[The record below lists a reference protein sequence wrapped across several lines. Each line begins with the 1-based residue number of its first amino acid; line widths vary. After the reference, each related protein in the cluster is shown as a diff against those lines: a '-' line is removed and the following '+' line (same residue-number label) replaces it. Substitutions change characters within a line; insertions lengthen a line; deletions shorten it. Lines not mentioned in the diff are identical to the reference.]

1 VTRHS
6 VPSGRYRF
14 GDWTLDQSL
23 GRLSGP
29 TGDIALRPKSLEV
42 LQHLLVNAGRL
53 LSRDDLLEA
62 VWVGVTVT
70 EESLTQCVSEIRH
83 ALADTEQRIIK
94 TVPRRGYVF
103 LLPVEVLAAASAPI
117 PTSPEPTP
125 TAPTGPS
132 SIAHSRPSVVV
143 LPFAN
148 LSGDSAQDYL
158 GDGLTEDII
167 AGLSQFSDLSI
178 IASQSAFSFKG
189 RMVDVRDVSR
199 TLDARY
205 VVEGSVRRIEN
216 RLRVSARLIDGH
228 AGSQR
233 WAERF
238 DRTLGDFGTVM
249 DGITQ
254 AIVRVVVAH
263 LGVAEEERVTRTPLN
278 STAAYDLALRGDFEM
293 RAFLRTWAID
303 RLYAARHHFEA
314 ALKLEPHNAKVFAE
328 LGHSHVR
335 AYHEPL
341 DHDYTD
347 RIVLQRGHD
356 LITRG
361 VALDPYLPLS
371 RAHLGW
377 ALMWMREHDASIAE
391 FQRAI
396 DLNANFMD
404 FRYAAS
410 LVYAGEPARALE
422 LLNHGIQSERMLNAH
437 THSIRGHALY
447 VLRRYDEAEPPLREN
462 IKHMPQVP
470 VGRIW
475 LIAVL
480 ANLGR
485 IDEARRASRELLAIA
500 PTFTLDRWPAF
511 KLYRNP
517 AETARIMAT
526 LREIGLP

>member
-1 VTRHS
+1 MTSHT
-6 VPSGRYRF
+6 VPSGHYRF
-14 GDWTLDQSL
+14 GDWTLDQTR
-23 GRLSGP
+23 GGLSGP
-29 TGDIALRPKSLEV
+29 IGNIALRPKSLEV

-53 LSRDDLLEA
+53 ISRDDLLEA

-83 ALADTEQRIIK
+83 ALADTDQRIIK

-103 LLPVEVLAAASAPI
+103 ALPVEVLDAATPPSQTIVPGAAAAPV
-117 PTSPEPTP
+117 
-125 TAPTGPS
+125 APHG
-132 SIAHSRPSVVV
+132 RPSVVV

-148 LSGDSAQDYL
+148 LSGDPAQDYL
-158 GDGLTEDII
+158 GDGLTEDVI

-199 TLDARY
+199 TLDAQY
-205 VVEGSVRRIEN
+205 VVEGSVRRIGD
-216 RLRVSARLIDGH
+216 RLRVSARLIDGR

-249 DGITQ
+249 DDITQ

-263 LGVAEEERVTRTPLN
+263 LGVAEEERIARAPPNL
-278 STAAYDLALRGDFEM
+278 TAAYELALRGDSEM
-293 RAFLRTWAID
+293 RAFLRTWAVD
-303 RLYAARHHFEA
+303 RLYAARSHFEA
-314 ALKLEPHNAKVFAE
+314 ALKLEPHNAKVCAE

-347 RIVLQRGHD
+347 PIVLQRGHD
-356 LITRG
+356 LITRA
-361 VALDPYLPLS
+361 VALDPYLPLT

-377 ALMWMREHDASIAE
+377 ALMWMREHDASIGE

-404 FRYAAS
+404 FRYAAA
-410 LVYAGEPARALE
+410 LVYAGEPARALQ
-422 LLNHGIQSERMLNAH
+422 LLNPGIQSERMLNAH

-447 VLRRYDEAEPPLREN
+447 VLRRYDEAEPPLKEN

-475 LIAVL
+475 LTAVL

-485 IDEARRASRELLAIA
+485 MDEARHAARELMAIA
-500 PTFTLDRWPAF
+500 PTFNLDRWPAF
-511 KLYRNP
+511 KLYRDP

-526 LREIGLP
+526 LRDAGLP